1 MNADPSIDP
10 IRLDARFQRGVE
22 LFNAASWYEAH
33 DVLEELWH
41 ETADPDR
48 RVLQGL
54 IQVAVAHVH
63 LERGNRKGAT
73 ILLGE
78 GLGRLTGRALPDFGL
93 IWISCAPEFRA
104 ASGASAED
112 PACPVLCCSI
122 SAARYVAPVDRGTVC
137 LPLCTI
143 GFELA

>member
-1 MNADPSIDP
+1 MNANSIPGSNDP

-22 LFNAASWYEAH
+22 LFNAAAWYEAH

-41 ETADPDR
+41 ETADPHR

-78 GLGRLTGRALPDFGL
+78 GLGRLTGRDLPDFGL
-93 IWISCAPEFRA
+93 DLPQLRA
-104 ASGASAED
+104 RVAARLHALQQGDD
-112 PACPVLCCSI
+112 PASCPVPVL
-122 SAARYVAPVDRGTVC
+122 VDR
-137 LPLCTI
+137 P
-143 GFELA
+143 

>member
-1 MNADPSIDP
+1 MNADPSSAFNDP

-78 GLGRLTGRALPDFGL
+78 GLGRLNGRALPDFGL
-93 IWISCAPEFRA
+93 DLDQLRSHV
-104 ASGASAED
+104 SARLQALQQGED
-112 PACPVLCCSI
+112 PACCPVPVLL
-122 SAARYVAPVDRGTVC
+122 D
-137 LPLCTI
+137 LP
-143 GFELA
+143 

>member
-1 MNADPSIDP
+1 MDPV
-10 IRLDARFQRGVE
+10 RLDPRFQRGVE
-22 LFNAASWYEAH
+22 LFNAAAWYEAH

-63 LERGNRKGAT
+63 LERGNSKGAT

-78 GLGRLTGRALPDFGL
+78 GLGRLTGRGLPDFGL
-93 IWISCAPEFRA
+93 DLDQLRSRVAGRLQA
-104 ASGASAED
+104 LQQGED
-112 PACPVLCCSI
+112 PACCPVPVLL
-122 SAARYVAPVDRGTVC
+122 D
-137 LPLCTI
+137 LP
-143 GFELA
+143 

>member
-1 MNADPSIDP
+1 MDP

-73 ILLGE
+73 ILDQLRSRVSV
-78 GLGRLTGRALPDFGL
+78 RLQALQQD
-93 IWISCAPEFRA
+93 
-104 ASGASAED
+104 ED
-112 PACPVLCCSI
+112 PASCPV
-122 SAARYVAPVDRGTVC
+122 PVLLD
-137 LPLCTI
+137 LP
-143 GFELA
+143 

>member
-1 MNADPSIDP
+1 MDP

-63 LERGNRKGAT
+63 LERGNTRGAT

-78 GLGRLTGRALPDFGL
+78 GLGRLQGKGLPDFGL
-93 IWISCAPEFRA
+93 DLSALRRVVADRLDALQNQRDPE
-104 ASGASAED
+104 S
-112 PACPVLCCSI
+112 CPVPRLRQGS
-122 SAARYVAPVDRGTVC
+122 
-137 LPLCTI
+137 
-143 GFELA
+143 

>member
-93 IWISCAPEFRA
+93 DLDQLRSRVSVRLQALQQD
-104 ASGASAED
+104 ED
-112 PACPVLCCSI
+112 PACCPVPVLL
-122 SAARYVAPVDRGTVC
+122 D
-137 LPLCTI
+137 LP
-143 GFELA
+143 

>member
-1 MNADPSIDP
+1 MDP
-10 IRLDARFQRGVE
+10 IRLDARFQRGVD

-93 IWISCAPEFRA
+93 DLDQLRSRVSVRLQALQQD
-104 ASGASAED
+104 ED
-112 PACPVLCCSI
+112 PASCPV
-122 SAARYVAPVDRGTVC
+122 PVLLD
-137 LPLCTI
+137 LP
-143 GFELA
+143 

>member
-1 MNADPSIDP
+1 MDPV
-10 IRLDARFQRGVE
+10 RLDPRFERGVE
-22 LFNAASWYEAH
+22 LFNAAAWYEAH

-63 LERGNRKGAT
+63 LERNNSKGAT

-78 GLGRLTGRALPDFGL
+78 GLGRLNEIDCPDFGL
-93 IWISCAPEFRA
+93 DLQQFRA
-104 ASGASAED
+104 SVIRRLSVLQQGGD
-112 PACPVLCCSI
+112 PASCPVPVL
-122 SAARYVAPVDRGTVC
+122 VDR
-137 LPLCTI
+137 P
-143 GFELA
+143 